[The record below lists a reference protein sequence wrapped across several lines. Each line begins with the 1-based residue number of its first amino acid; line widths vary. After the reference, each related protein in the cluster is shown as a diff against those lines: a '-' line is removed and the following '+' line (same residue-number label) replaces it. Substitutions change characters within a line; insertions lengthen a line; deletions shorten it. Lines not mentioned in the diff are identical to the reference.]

1 MGDDAGSSAGAGS
14 GGADPDGYDSDVL
27 DALPEIY
34 DDGSDGE
41 RPGWA
46 GGPVARPAEP
56 VHLSIEFLSPGRRR
70 RLSLPRRRA
79 VTVRLSDEERFDV
92 VNAASRVGLT
102 PGAYMA
108 EAAVAAARGT
118 AGPKADGRRQVAIEL
133 NHLWTQVARLGGNLN
148 QAVKVANATG
158 QIDGRLLGALAQTRG
173 LLDRITVAVDETH
186 AGCAGDREDGCGA
199 AGQQHLRAGR
209 VSDGPGPG
217 Q

>member
-1 MGDDAGSSAGAGS
+1 VRVDRGGDVPVAGGSLPGGSDPEGWDAAA
-14 GGADPDGYDSDVL
+14 V
-27 DALPEIY
+27 DALLGV
-34 DDGSDGE
+34 DDTGDRG

-46 GGPVARPAEP
+46 GGTGSVSPSLAGVQ
-56 VHLSIEFLSPGRRR
+56 LSVQVETLGRRR

-92 VNAASRVGLT
+92 VNAAHRVGLT

-158 QIDGRLLGALAQTRG
+158 QIDGRLIGALAQTKG

-186 AGCAGDREDGCGA
+186 AGMR
-199 AGQQHLRAGR
+199 R
-209 VSDGPGPG
+209 
-217 Q
+217 

>member
-1 MGDDAGSSAGAGS
+1 MS
-14 GGADPDGYDSDVL
+14 ADPGGDVPVPPVGGWDSDGL
-27 DALPEIY
+27 DALPEV
-34 DDGSDGE
+34 DDTDDRG

-46 GGPVARPAEP
+46 GGIGSVSPSLAGVA
-56 VHLSIEFLSPGRRR
+56 LSVQVETLGRRR

-158 QIDGRLLGALAQTRG
+158 QIDGRLLGALAQTRE

-186 AGCAGDREDGCGA
+186 AGMR
-199 AGQQHLRAGR
+199 R
-209 VSDGPGPG
+209 
-217 Q
+217 

>member
-1 MGDDAGSSAGAGS
+1 VSGDP
-14 GGADPDGYDSDVL
+14 GGDMPVPPVGGWDSDAL
-27 DALPEIY
+27 DTLPEV
-34 DDGSDGE
+34 DDTEDRG

-46 GGPVARPAEP
+46 GGTG
-56 VHLSIEFLSPGRRR
+56 SLSPSLEGVQLSVQVVETLGRRR

-148 QAVKVANATG
+148 QAVKIANATG
-158 QIDGRLLGALAQTRG
+158 QIDGRLIGALAQTRG

-186 AGCAGDREDGCGA
+186 AGMR
-199 AGQQHLRAGR
+199 R
-209 VSDGPGPG
+209 
-217 Q
+217 